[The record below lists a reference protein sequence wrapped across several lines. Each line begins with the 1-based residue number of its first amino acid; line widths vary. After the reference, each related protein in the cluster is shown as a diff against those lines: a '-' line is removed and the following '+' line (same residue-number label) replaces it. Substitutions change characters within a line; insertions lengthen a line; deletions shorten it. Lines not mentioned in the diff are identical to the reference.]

1 MVINISRED
10 IKLFEKL
17 NIISQIAPLKEKIK
31 FFEQKYKHSFEIY
44 EKDVKSEEN
53 FQEWDDYIEWKAYV
67 EKLKDLEL
75 KLKEIESA
83 TDFKIN

>member
-1 MVINISRED
+1 VVINISKED

-17 NIISQIAPLKEKIK
+17 NIISQITPIKEKIK
-31 FFEQKYKHSFEIY
+31 YFEQKYKHSFEAFEIY
-44 EKDVKSEEN
+44 AKSEEN
-53 FQEWDDYIEWKAYV
+53 FQEWDDYIEWKGYE

-83 TDFKIN
+83 TDFKVS